1 MVVGAVGSGKS
12 TLLHMILRELPCS
25 SGRVEVSG
33 TVSYASQDPWLF
45 VGKNIMAI
53 LCNSIAMN
61 DSSLLLPLVLCLGSV
76 RQNILFGQQF
86 VKSRYMEVCK
96 VCALERDISL
106 FPHGDKTVIGER
118 GVSLS
123 GGQRARI
130 NLARAVYKEVLTYI
144 I

>member
-1 MVVGAVGSGKS
+1 MNCLALRDVLKS
-12 TLLHMILRELPCS
+12 LEPLAMLVKILGFLLVSVALRDSTAINNNGL
-25 SGRVEVSG
+25 
-33 TVSYASQDPWLF
+33 LF
-45 VGKNIMAI
+45 
-53 LCNSIAMN
+53 
-61 DSSLLLPLVLCLGSV
+61 PLVLRLGSV

-130 NLARAVYKEVLTYI
+130 NLARAVYKEVLT
-144 I
+144 

>member
-1 MVVGAVGSGKS
+1 MNYLVLRDVLQSLEPLA
-12 TLLHMILRELPCS
+12 TLVKILGFS
-25 SGRVEVSG
+25 SVRI
-33 TVSYASQDPWLF
+33 P
-45 VGKNIMAI
+45 I
-53 LCNSIAMN
+53 LLNSIAIN
-61 DSSLLLPLVLCLGSV
+61 NNSLLFLVLRLGSV

-130 NLARAVYKEVLTYI
+130 NLARAVYKEVFTYI
-144 I
+144 ICAIEISMIQT

>member
-1 MVVGAVGSGKS
+1 MNCLALRDKLKS
-12 TLLHMILRELPCS
+12 LEQLATLVKILGFSLVRICL
-25 SGRVEVSG
+25 
-33 TVSYASQDPWLF
+33 TVFKHSESHGQSLF
-45 VGKNIMAI
+45 I
-53 LCNSIAMN
+53 NSTMFV
-61 DSSLLLPLVLCLGSV
+61 LLSGSV

-86 VKSRYMEVCK
+86 VKSRYTEVCK

-130 NLARAVYKEVLTYI
+130 NLARAVYKEVRH
-144 I
+144 